1 VIASLHEWRQTA
13 AAQQEARDVRTEGN
27 HLLLEYRGCDA
38 GILDDLD
45 RIQRLMAQAALAT
58 NARIVDLLFRPF
70 RPQGVSGV
78 VVIEESHLSIHTWPE
93 ARYAAVDLFT
103 CGTECVPEAAHKV
116 LVEGLEASEH
126 SMLKVR
132 RGLLEAPYLELVPP
146 DD

>member
-1 VIASLHEWRQTA
+1 MQ
-13 AAQQEARDVRTEGN
+13 TEGN

-45 RIQRLMAQAALAT
+45 RIQRLMARAAEAT
-58 NARIVDLLFRPF
+58 GAKIVDLLFRPF

-93 ARYAAVDLFT
+93 AGYAAVDLFT
-103 CGTECVPEAAHKV
+103 CGTDCKPEKAHKV
-116 LVEGLEASEH
+116 LVEGLKASEH

-132 RGLLEAPYLELVPP
+132 RGMLEAPYLELVPP